1 MAFMIA
7 ITNESK
13 SLELL
18 RMMLGV
24 CSRCGS
30 LRAKRSN
37 EGIPEMRATR
47 QPKPKRKKPES
58 LASKLLEIRLRL
70 ELSQG
75 EMLKSLGLDDELERD
90 YISKYERGVLE
101 PPLHI
106 LLRYARRVGISTD
119 VLIDDEMNLPAK
131 LRK

>member
-1 MAFMIA
+1 MQ
-7 ITNESK
+7 
-13 SLELL
+13 
-18 RMMLGV
+18 
-24 CSRCGS
+24 
-30 LRAKRSN
+30 AK
-37 EGIPEMRATR
+37 R
-47 QPKPKRKKPES
+47 QPKPKRKKPER

-75 EMLKSLGLDDELERD
+75 GMLRHLGLEDEIERD

-101 PPLHI
+101 PPLYV

-131 LRK
+131 LKK